1 MNILP
6 LSVAVVFM
14 LAAIVLGVALAG
26 CTTTQQTVGCAVGWR
41 WWGIDRRSNRRGSRG
56 RWRSRRWLRRRR
68 PWLTVR

>member
-26 CTTTQQTVGCAVGWR
+26 CTTTQQT
-41 WWGIDRRSNRRGSRG
+41 
-56 RWRSRRWLRRRR
+56 
-68 PWLTVR
+68 